1 MRGRS
6 LVRAAGVLAL
16 ACGLLGGCAMAP
28 EPSPEPTA
36 DAVAA
41 QGRSRCPGSVP
52 VVRGN
57 LKGAA
62 ADTLEQLQGTY
73 EERPGFRAVVFD
85 GVKAIV
91 VVDAASLPGWLAE
104 LTPKGIAVAR
114 SCVDPV
120 LLDAVMAAV
129 PELTPPDGG
138 SNAGYNALDDTIEVG
153 GIRTVALLEALDEV
167 DPALGESARDAV
179 AAGTLRISEARITV
193 SR

>member
-1 MRGRS
+1 MRGKS
-6 LVRAAGVLAL
+6 LGRAAGVLAL
-16 ACGLLGGCAMAP
+16 VCGLLGGCATASA
-28 EPSPEPTA
+28 PSPEPA
-36 DAVAA
+36 ASAVVA

-52 VVRGN
+52 AVRGN
-57 LKGAA
+57 LQGAA

-85 GVKAIV
+85 GAKAIV

-138 SNAGYNALDDTIEVG
+138 STAGYNGLDDTIEVG
-153 GIRTVALLEALDEV
+153 GIGTAALLAALDEV

-179 AAGTLRISEARITV
+179 AAGTLRISEARITI

>member
-1 MRGRS
+1 MRGKS
-6 LVRAAGVLAL
+6 LVRAASVLAL

-28 EPSPEPTA
+28 APSPEPA
-36 DAVAA
+36 ASAVAA

-52 VVRGN
+52 VVSGN
-57 LKGAA
+57 HKGAA

-85 GVKAIV
+85 GTKAIV

-114 SCVDPV
+114 SCVDPA
-120 LLDAVMAAV
+120 LLDAVMTAI
-129 PELTPPDGG
+129 PGLTPPDGG
-138 SNAGYNALDDTIEVG
+138 STAGYNGLDDTIEVG
-153 GIRTVALLEALDEV
+153 GIGTVALLAALDEIA
-167 DPALGESARDAV
+167 PTLGERARGAV
-179 AAGTLRISEARITV
+179 AAGTLRIDEDRISV

>member
-1 MRGRS
+1 MRGKS

-28 EPSPEPTA
+28 APSLEPAAS
-36 DAVAA
+36 AVAA
-41 QGRSRCPGSVP
+41 QGRSRCLGSVP

-73 EERPGFRAVVFD
+73 EERPGFRAIVFD
-85 GVKAIV
+85 GTKAIV

-104 LTPKGIAVAR
+104 LTPKGIAVAP

-129 PELTPPDGG
+129 PALTPPDGG
-138 SNAGYNALDDTIEVG
+138 STAGYNGLDDTIEVG
-153 GIRTVALLEALDEV
+153 GIGAVALLAALDEV

-179 AAGTLRISEARITV
+179 AAGTLRISEARITI

>member
-1 MRGRS
+1 MRGKS

-16 ACGLLGGCAMAP
+16 ASGLLGGCAMAP
-28 EPSPEPTA
+28 APSPKPTA
-36 DAVAA
+36 SAVAA

-73 EERPGFRAVVFD
+73 EERLGFRAVVFD
-85 GVKAIV
+85 GTKAIV
-91 VVDAASLPGWLAE
+91 VVDAASLPAWIAE
-104 LTPKGIAVAR
+104 LTPKGIAAAP
-114 SCVDPV
+114 SCVDPM

-129 PELTPPDGG
+129 PALTPPDGG
-138 SNAGYNALDDTIEVG
+138 STAGYNGLDDTIEVG
-153 GIRTVALLEALDEV
+153 GVGAVALLAALDEV
-167 DPALGESARDAV
+167 DPALGKSAEGAV
-179 AAGTLRISEARITV
+179 AAGTLRINEARISV

>member
-1 MRGRS
+1 M
-6 LVRAAGVLAL
+6 AGVLTL
-16 ACGLLGGCAMAP
+16 ACGLLGGCASAP
-28 EPSPEPTA
+28 TRSPEPATS
-36 DAVAA
+36 AVAA
-41 QGRSRCPGSVP
+41 QGRSRCPGSVS

-85 GVKAIV
+85 GTKAIV

-104 LTPKGIAVAR
+104 LTPKGIAVAP
-114 SCVDPV
+114 SCVDPE

-129 PELTPPDGG
+129 PALAPPDGG
-138 SNAGYNALDDTIEVG
+138 STAGYNALDDTIEVG
-153 GIRTVALLEALDEV
+153 GIGAVALLAALDEV
-167 DPALGESARDAV
+167 APALGERASDAV
-179 AAGTLRISEARITV
+179 AAGTLRISEARITI